1 MSLPRTTYMN
11 RLLLVVLGVSLINC
25 VTGESLPPVPTPDAG
40 PEPVPTNNDED
51 GDTFEKSVDCDD
63 HNDKVF
69 PGAPEL
75 CDEVDNN
82 CDGTKDEGSAKFMDA
97 AGERDVSDKFQD
109 GTAALP
115 ARVSFPTAGK
125 LTLCGASTYFAAI
138 TVTKSLEIVGT
149 GAETSILDGGGK
161 ARIITTETQGTTTT
175 LRDLRLANGNST
187 TGGALYCADTTVDV
201 RDVVIANNRA
211 SGRGAGVALD
221 RCTSNFN
228 RVTIRDNAGAN
239 GAGLSALSG
248 TATLTNVTL
257 TKNAAST
264 VGGGLSSTTGAVVNL
279 IDSIVLENSSGNGQG
294 GGAFMDGAVR
304 CNNTTFNRNT
314 GNGVYLTGTG
324 ASFTSTTC
332 NFGAVANANN
342 TPADLVPAAGAAAN
356 ANDNASFNCTST
368 LCQ

>member
-1 MSLPRTTYMN
+1 VGQTRTKNMN
-11 RLLLVVLGVSLINC
+11 RLLLVVLGVSLIGC
-25 VTGESLPPVPTPDAG
+25 VTGSDLPPVPTPDA
-40 PEPVPTNNDED
+40 PLPPPDDDVDND
-51 GDTFEKSVDCDD
+51 GVVAAQDCDD
-63 HNDKVF
+63 NNPDVA

-75 CDEVDNN
+75 CDGIDNN
-82 CDGTKDEGSAKFMDA
+82 CDGVMDENSATFEDA
-97 AGERDVSDKFQD
+97 AGKRDVSSMFN

-115 ARVSFPTAGK
+115 ARITFSTAGK
-125 LTLCGASTYFAAI
+125 LSLCGASTYFAAI
-138 TVTKSLEIVGT
+138 TVSKSLEIVGT

-161 ARIITTETQGTTTT
+161 VRVITTETQGTTTT

-257 TKNAAST
+257 TKNAATT
-264 VGGGLSSTTGAVVNL
+264 VGGALSSTTGAVVNL

-294 GGAFMDGAVR
+294 GGAFVDGSIS

-314 GNGVYLTGTG
+314 GNGVFLTGNT
-324 ASFTSTTC
+324 ATFTSTLC
-332 NFGAVANANN
+332 SFGAVANTTN
-342 TPADLVPAAGAAAN
+342 TPADLVPGN
-356 ANDNASFNCTST
+356 SVPLTPQNRGDTTSFNCTST
-368 LCQ
+368 TCQ

>member
-1 MSLPRTTYMN
+1 MGN
-11 RLLLVVLGVSLINC
+11 RLLVGLVGLLVVGC
-25 VTGESLPPVPTPDAG
+25 VTGEQLPPVPTPDA
-40 PEPVPTNNDED
+40 PPIEEPTELDAD
-51 GDTFEKSVDCDD
+51 GDGVEKPMDCDD
-63 HNDKVF
+63 TNNKVF

-82 CDGTKDEGSAKFMDA
+82 CNSVTDEGSATFEDA
-97 AGERDVSDKFQD
+97 SGVKDVSEKFN
-109 GTAALP
+109 GTADLP
-115 ARVSFPTAGK
+115 ARITFATAGK
-125 LTLCGASTYFAAI
+125 LRLCGASTYFATI
-138 TVTKSLEIVGT
+138 TVTKNLEITGT

-161 ARIITTETQGTTTT
+161 VRLITTETQGTTTT
-175 LRDLRLANGNST
+175 LRDLKLTNGQST

-201 RDVVIANNRA
+201 RDVVITNNRS

-221 RCTSNFN
+221 RCISNFN
-228 RVTIRDNAGAN
+228 RVTIQNNMGAN

-314 GNGVYLTGTG
+314 GNGVYLTGTS
-324 ASFTSTTC
+324 ASFTSTLC
-332 NFGAVANANN
+332 SFGAVANANN
-342 TPADLVPAAGAAAN
+342 TPVDLVPSAGTAVN
-356 ANDNASFNCTST
+356 ANDTVSFNCTST

>member
-1 MSLPRTTYMN
+1 MSWPRTTYMN
-11 RLLLVVLGVSLINC
+11 RLLWVVLGVSLVGC
-25 VTGESLPPVPTPDAG
+25 VTGEELPPVPTPDAM
-40 PEPVPTNNDED
+40 PTPADDDQDNDGVRLAD
-51 GDTFEKSVDCDD
+51 GDCDD
-63 HNDKVF
+63 TNATVK
-69 PGAPEL
+69 PGAIEL
-75 CDEVDNN
+75 CDEIDND
-82 CDGTKDEGSAKFMDA
+82 CDGIKDEGSATFTDA
-97 AGERDVSDKFQD
+97 AGTKDVSDKFN
-109 GTAALP
+109 GTADLP
-115 ARVSFPTAGK
+115 ARVSFDTAGT
-125 LTLCGASTYFAAI
+125 LNLCGASTYFVAI
-138 TVTKSLEIVGT
+138 TVKKSLEIVGT
-149 GAETSILDGGGK
+149 GAETSILDGGAK

-175 LRDLRLANGNST
+175 LRDLKLANGMST

-201 RDVVIANNRA
+201 RDVVISNNRA

-257 TKNAAST
+257 TKNAATT

-279 IDSIVLENSSGNGQG
+279 IDSIVLENSSANGQG
-294 GGAFMDGAVR
+294 GGAFIDGAIR

-332 NFGAVANANN
+332 NFGAVTNANN
-342 TPADLVPAAGAAAN
+342 TPADLVPAGGAAAN